1 MKKSTVSKRV
11 ASRRVTRK
19 SSSHLNAGTGAGGAV
34 DVGRAILNL
43 SGGYDFGSG
52 KPDAMQGQWRTC
64 SSSGMAGRAARF
76 MFFKRGIV
84 PTDESVLDAAGASA
98 LAMAQAIDSGAVSG
112 LSGDAGAV
120 SGAVW
125 DGVYD
130 QLCLVARNA
139 AFVSLTHDACQGR
152 TGMQAGSDRVSSY
165 TLALDASALAVEKVG
180 LDVWLQ
186 TCQINETADRPYVAG
201 TTAAADAAAAD
212 AAAVASIPRRVAA
225 LARIKSVIW
234 SDAIGR
240 KGFADRMRY
249 KFIAALA
256 SGMAIADAAKRAKF
270 ANARSAVESLRNGK
284 VWERLGIPRPRRTRA
299 GFMR

>member
-1 MKKSTVSKRV
+1 MKKSTVSKGV

-19 SSSHLNAGTGAGGAV
+19 SSSNLDGGAGAGGGG
-34 DVGRAILNL
+34 DIGRAILNL
-43 SGGYDFGSG
+43 CGGADFG
-52 KPDAMQGQWRTC
+52 QGDNGRYAGQGRTAW
-64 SSSGMAGRAARF
+64 SNGRAGRAARS
-76 MFFKRGIV
+76 MWYRRGIASSDV
-84 PTDESVLDAAGASA
+84 SVLDAAAAAS
-98 LAMAQAIDSGAVSG
+98 L
-112 LSGDAGAV
+112 
-120 SGAVW
+120 AVW
-125 DGVYD
+125 QAYCQLTPCVWDDVHD
-130 QLCLVARNA
+130 QLCVVARNA

-152 TGMQAGSDRVSSY
+152 TGMQAGSERVSSY

-186 TCQINETADRPYVAG
+186 TCQINETAPDYVVSGA
-201 TTAAADAAAAD
+201 TAAAADAAAAD

-225 LARIKSVIW
+225 LARVKAAIW

-249 KFIAALA
+249 KFIAAAA

-299 GFMR
+299 GFMH

>member
-1 MKKSTVSKRV
+1 MKKSTVSKGV

-64 SSSGMAGRAARF
+64 SSSGMAGRAARSILYR
-76 MFFKRGIV
+76 RGILSSD
-84 PTDESVLDAAGASA
+84 TSVLDAAAAAA
-98 LAMAQAIDSGAVSG
+98 LAMCQAVNAGAVSG
-112 LSGDAGAV
+112 VSGDAGAV

-125 DGVYD
+125 ESVRD
-130 QLCLVARNA
+130 QLALIGRNA
-139 AFVSLTHDACQGR
+139 AFASLTHDACQGR
-152 TGMQAGSDRVSSY
+152 TGQHAGSDRVTSY
-165 TLALDASALAVEKVG
+165 TIALDASELAVELVG

-201 TTAAADAAAAD
+201 TTAAADAAA
-212 AAAVASIPRRVAA
+212 VASIPRRVAA
-225 LARIKSVIW
+225 LARVKAAIW

-299 GFMR
+299 GFMH